1 MKQKPEVV
9 ETIAWINNFVLKH
22 NLCPFARKP
31 INENKVRF
39 EYLKTSE
46 ESTLENKF
54 LEEVRLLISKPS
66 ISNSMLVC
74 PELDS
79 NFLAYMDLIY
89 KLEDILV
96 EEELEA
102 DFQVA
107 SFHPAYQFAGTTP
120 EDVENLTNRAPH
132 AIIHIL
138 RGDEMEEAIEQH
150 GQTDQI
156 PLQNI
161 EKMKKL
167 FS

>member
-107 SFHPAYQFAGTTP
+107 SFHPAYQFAGTSP
-120 EDVENLTNRAPH
+120 EAVENLTNRSPH